1 MTPVTWQFNHNLLNG
16 NEIESAIKRSLDF
29 SVTETMVTVGI
40 SRKTIDFIGTNA
52 GGLLSDKEKQIIDK
66 VISATSQMMF
76 DDLMNF
82 VYSTQP
88 IAAKERYSHLNLVHT
103 AMLLNLSEKQ
113 QGSIGA

>member
-29 SVTETMVTVGI
+29 SATETMVTVGI

-76 DDLMNF
+76 DWL
-82 VYSTQP
+82 SAHTTQFY
-88 IAAKERYSHLNLVHT
+88 AVK
-103 AMLLNLSEKQ
+103 
-113 QGSIGA
+113 